1 MRVNYGVNRVRFP
14 SPVVAGTRVRGR
26 FTVLHVEDVP
36 GAVEITLEA
45 VVEKEGGGK
54 PALAAEW
61 IVRYY
66 YAV

>member
-1 MRVNYGVNRVRFP
+1 M
-14 SPVVAGTRVRGR
+14 RVRGR